1 MITAPRAAFGL
12 VPGPRRVADAA
23 LYCTPMTAAED
34 PVQTLLQRM
43 RDGDAGAASVLFE
56 VLYADLRQRAQRV
69 SLQADGTL
77 QPTAL
82 VHEAWLKLVP
92 GRATPWADRA
102 HFLRAAARAMRSVL
116 VDHLRGRQRLK
127 RGGDLVRVELDEV
140 AAVYDARA
148 IDLLALDEAMERL
161 AAVDADLAQIVEL
174 RFFAGLTMPEIAE
187 VQATSLT
194 TVERGWRMA
203 CAFLRSE
210 LAGR

>member
-1 MITAPRAAFGL
+1 MITAPRAAFGAAS
-12 VPGPRRVADAA
+12 GHQRTVAAT
-23 LYCTPMTAAED
+23 LYPSAMTAADD

-43 RDGDAGAASVLFE
+43 RDGDAAAASVLFE

-69 SLQADGTL
+69 GQQASATL

-92 GRATPWADRA
+92 RHGTPWADRA

-116 VDHLRGRQRLK
+116 VDHLRGRQRQK